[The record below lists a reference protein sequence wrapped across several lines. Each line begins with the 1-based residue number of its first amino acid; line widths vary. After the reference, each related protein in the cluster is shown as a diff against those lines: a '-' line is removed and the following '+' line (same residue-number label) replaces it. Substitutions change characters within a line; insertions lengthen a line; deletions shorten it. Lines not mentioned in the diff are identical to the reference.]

1 MHNILKI
8 SFVIIGSFVG
18 AGFASGQEILLFFNS
33 YGVKGFFNI
42 FLSFFII
49 SLLIY
54 KTLELIRINKI
65 SNYNQFLENLI
76 GNNNKYINSFFSAS
90 INIFLLISFFI
101 MLCGFSTCLTQE
113 FNINIIIS
121 SIISSALCYFIL
133 LNNVNGIIKVNEF
146 LIPFLIGFIIFIG
159 FKQIDSFN
167 INIVSCNTPS
177 AILSGFIYA
186 SYNSIILVPMLVT
199 LGKFINNKKT
209 SFFIS
214 LLCGICLSILS
225 AIIFLLLTGVDVNIQ
240 IPIIYAASN
249 LGYFFKFFCI
259 FIILIAILTSAISS
273 GYSFLI
279 NVTKSKK
286 MYLFIAFIICFFP
299 ILISQFSFSKLVEVL
314 YPIFGYLGLF
324 QIFLIL
330 KK

>member
-113 FNINIIIS
+113 FNINIVIS
-121 SIISSALCYFIL
+121 SIICSSLWYFIL
-133 LNNVNGIIKVNEF
+133 LKNLNGIIKVN
-146 LIPFLIGFIIFIG
+146 
-159 FKQIDSFN
+159 D
-167 INIVSCNTPS
+167 
-177 AILSGFIYA
+177 
-186 SYNSIILVPMLVT
+186 
-199 LGKFINNKKT
+199 
-209 SFFIS
+209 
-214 LLCGICLSILS
+214 
-225 AIIFLLLTGVDVNIQ
+225 
-240 IPIIYAASN
+240 
-249 LGYFFKFFCI
+249 
-259 FIILIAILTSAISS
+259 
-273 GYSFLI
+273 
-279 NVTKSKK
+279 
-286 MYLFIAFIICFFP
+286 
-299 ILISQFSFSKLVEVL
+299 
-314 YPIFGYLGLF
+314 
-324 QIFLIL
+324 
-330 KK
+330 